1 LKVIKFGTPPVPRQ
15 TTAAPFNCSAVPGRG
30 QVWSH
35 RTAEMAPSSAPST
48 AADAPSGPSKLPQAP
63 GLYLVGLGL
72 GDERDITLR
81 GLDVVRA
88 ASAVYLEAYTSVLAA
103 PVADLEALYGVP
115 VTVADREAVE
125 ERADEILAAAA
136 RPGGAAFLVV
146 GDPFGATT
154 HSDLWLRA
162 RELDLPITSVH
173 NASVMNA
180 VAACG
185 LQLYRFGEAVSLCFW
200 TDSWTPHSYYSKI
213 VANRRAGLHTLCLLD
228 IKVKEPSAESLARG
242 KKEYEPAR
250 FMTIAQAIEQLL
262 VCEGRVGGGVCK
274 PDSLAVGIARLGQ
287 PDQLFAAGTMAD
299 LLEYEFGKPLHS
311 LVIPAEELHFHE
323 RAVLNCFSVG
333 K

>member
-1 LKVIKFGTPPVPRQ
+1 MAPGASS
-15 TTAAPFNCSAVPGRG
+15 AAPQP
-30 QVWSH
+30 
-35 RTAEMAPSSAPST
+35 
-48 AADAPSGPSKLPQAP
+48 P

-103 PVADLEALYGVP
+103 PVPALEALYGVP
-115 VTVADREAVE
+115 VVVADRECVE

-146 GDPFGATT
+146 GDPYGATT
-154 HSDLWLRA
+154 HADLWLRA
-162 RELDLPITSVH
+162 REQGLPVTSVH

-200 TDSWTPHSYYSKI
+200 TDGWTPDSYYQKI

-242 KKEYEPAR
+242 KKVYEPPR
-250 FMTIAQAIEQLL
+250 FMTIAQAVEQLL
-262 VCEGRVGGGVCK
+262 VCEERAAAGVCT

-287 PDQLFAAGTMAD
+287 EDQVFAAGSMAQLKD
-299 LLEYEFGKPLHS
+299 YDFGKHLHS
-311 LVIPAEELHFHE
+311 LVIPAEDLHFHE
-323 RAVLNCFSVG
+323 QEVLNCFRIPS
-333 K
+333 

>member
-1 LKVIKFGTPPVPRQ
+1 MPAQTRLLSYTPLVPSPGGGKVRIMPA
-15 TTAAPFNCSAVPGRG
+15 TASDGAGG
-30 QVWSH
+30 
-35 RTAEMAPSSAPST
+35 AESSERA
-48 AADAPSGPSKLPQAP
+48 KQAP

-103 PVADLEALYGVP
+103 PVVDLEALYGVP
-115 VTVADREAVE
+115 VTVADREMVE
-125 ERADEILAAAA
+125 EHADGILAAAA

-162 RELDLPITSVH
+162 RELKLPITSVH

-185 LQLYRFGEAVSLCFW
+185 LQLYRFGEAISLCFW
-200 TDSWTPHSYYSKI
+200 TDTWTPDSYYAKI

-228 IKVKEPSAESLARG
+228 IKVREPSAESLARG
-242 KKEYEPAR
+242 KKVYEPAR
-250 FMTIAQAIEQLL
+250 FMTIAQAVEQLL
-262 VCEGRVGGGVCK
+262 VCEQRMGGGVCK

-287 PDQLFAAGTMAD
+287 PDQVFAAGSLAELQD
-299 LLEYEFGKPLHS
+299 FDFGKPLHS
-311 LVIPAEELHFHE
+311 LVIPAETLHFHE
-323 RAVLNCFSVG
+323 QEVLNCFRISENG
-333 K
+333 SCTGS

>member
-1 LKVIKFGTPPVPRQ
+1 MSPPL
-15 TTAAPFNCSAVPGRG
+15 
-30 QVWSH
+30 
-35 RTAEMAPSSAPST
+35 ST
-48 AADAPSGPSKLPQAP
+48 GVATGEARPPQPP

-103 PVADLEALYGVP
+103 PVANLEALYGVP
-115 VTVADREAVE
+115 VMVADRETVE
-125 ERADEILAAAA
+125 ERADEILDAAK
-136 RPGGAAFLVV
+136 RPGGVAFLVV

-162 RELDLPITSVH
+162 RELKLPITSVH

-200 TDSWTPHSYYSKI
+200 TDSWTPDSYYSKI

-228 IKVKEPSAESLARG
+228 IKVKEPSVESLARG

-262 VCEGRVGGGVCK
+262 VCEERMGGGVCK
-274 PDSLAVGIARLGQ
+274 ADSLAVGIARLGQ
-287 PDQLFAAGTMAD
+287 RDQLFAAGSMAD
-299 LLEYEFGKPLHS
+299 MKDFDFGKPLHS

-323 RAVLNCFSVG
+323 QEVLNCFRLKS
-333 K
+333 

>member
-1 LKVIKFGTPPVPRQ
+1 MVGSVGDQRNL
-15 TTAAPFNCSAVPGRG
+15 
-30 QVWSH
+30 
-35 RTAEMAPSSAPST
+35 
-48 AADAPSGPSKLPQAP
+48 ADADQPP
-63 GLYLVGLGL
+63 GLYMVGLGL

-81 GLDVVRA
+81 GLDTVRA
-88 ASAVYLEAYTSVLAA
+88 ASAVFLEAYTSVLAA
-103 PVADLEALYGVP
+103 PVSKLEALYGVS

-125 ERADEILAAAA
+125 ERADEILDAAA

-162 RELDLPITSVH
+162 RERSLPVVSVH

-200 TDSWTPHSYYSKI
+200 TESWTPDSYYDKI
-213 VANRRAGLHTLCLLD
+213 VANRQCGLHTLCLLD
-228 IKVKEPSAESLARG
+228 IKVKEPTMESLARG

-250 FMTIAQAIEQLL
+250 FMTIKEAVAQLL
-262 VCEGRVGGGVCK
+262 VCEERKGRGVCK

-287 PDQLFAAGTMAD
+287 QDQSFAAGAMKD
-299 LLEYEFGKPLHS
+299 IQEYDFGKPLHS

-323 RAVLNCFSVG
+323 GEVLNHFQISSAG
-333 K
+333 HD

>member
-1 LKVIKFGTPPVPRQ
+1 MVPDASA
-15 TTAAPFNCSAVPGRG
+15 AAPQPR
-30 QVWSH
+30 
-35 RTAEMAPSSAPST
+35 
-48 AADAPSGPSKLPQAP
+48 PQPP

-81 GLDVVRA
+81 GLDTVRA

-103 PVADLEALYGVP
+103 PLPALEALYGVP
-115 VTVADREAVE
+115 VRVADRETVE

-154 HSDLWLRA
+154 HADLWLRA
-162 RELDLPITSVH
+162 KEQGLPVTSVH

-200 TDSWTPHSYYSKI
+200 TDDWTPDSYYQKI
-213 VANRRAGLHTLCLLD
+213 IANRRAGLHTLCLLD

-242 KKEYEPAR
+242 RKEYMPPR
-250 FMTIAQAIEQLL
+250 FMTIAQAVEQLL
-262 VCEGRVGGGVCK
+262 VCEERARAGVCT

-287 PDQLFAAGTMAD
+287 EDQVFAAGSMAQLNEFD
-299 LLEYEFGKPLHS
+299 FGKHLHS

-323 RAVLNCFSVG
+323 KEVLNCFRIPG
-333 K
+333 